1 MTSLW
6 LMSTAPIE
14 IHVIADSTG
23 DTAARVARAA
33 QAQFVRH
40 PTRIIRHPRISTAEG
55 LHEAFERIEP
65 DGQGV
70 AVFSTLVDDGLRELV
85 GELCARLGV
94 AHCDLLGP
102 AMLALEAASGDRA
115 ERVPAR
121 QVGLDPDY
129 FKRIAA
135 MEFAVR
141 HDDGQS
147 TDGLVDAD
155 IVLIGVSRTGKTPLS
170 MYLGYLGYKT
180 ANVPLVKGIAAPPAL
195 FTIDRWKIV
204 ALTIDPERLA
214 TIRGR
219 RVRALGLARQGRL
232 RRAQRHLRRAG
243 RGQPR
248 CSAASAAPPS
258 TPRRSPSRRPPAGS
272 STWSTTAAGS
282 RPVRH
287 DSHRSH
293 LRPGPD
299 GATDERR
306 PTRTST
312 TCPTATP
319 R

>member
-1 MTSLW
+1 
-6 LMSTAPIE
+6 MSTAPIE

-55 LHEAFERIEP
+55 LHEAFELIEP

-85 GELCARLGV
+85 GELCERLGV

-102 AMLALEAASGDRA
+102 ALLALETASGDRA

-180 ANVPLVKGIAAPPAL
+180 ANVPLVKRDPPPL
-195 FTIDRWKIV
+195 
-204 ALTIDPERLA
+204 
-214 TIRGR
+214 
-219 RVRALGLARQGRL
+219 Q
-232 RRAQRHLRRAG
+232 
-243 RGQPR
+243 R
-248 CSAASAAPPS
+248 CSPS
-258 TPRRSPSRRPPAGS
+258 TGGRSSR
-272 STWSTTAAGS
+272 
-282 RPVRH
+282 
-287 DSHRSH
+287 
-293 LRPGPD
+293 
-299 GATDERR
+299 
-306 PTRTST
+306 
-312 TCPTATP
+312 
-319 R
+319 

>member
-1 MTSLW
+1 
-6 LMSTAPIE
+6 MSTAPIE

-40 PTRIIRHPRISTAEG
+40 PTRIVRHPRISTAEG
-55 LHEAFERIEP
+55 LHEAFALIEP

-85 GELCARLGV
+85 GELCERLGV

-102 AMLALEAASGDRA
+102 ARLALETASGDRA

-147 TDGLVDAD
+147 THGLVDAD
-155 IVLIGVSRTGKTPLS
+155 IVLVGVSRTGKTPLS

-180 ANVPLVKGIAAPPAL
+180 ANVPLVRGITAPAAL
-195 FTIDRWKIV
+195 FAIDRWKIV

-219 RVRALGLARQGRL
+219 RVRALGSRGGKDGYAELSGIYDELDEVSALQRRLGCPSIDTTSLAL
-232 RRAQRHLRRAG
+232 EEAAG
-243 RGQPR
+243 RVIDLVED
-248 CSAASAAPPS
+248 
-258 TPRRSPSRRPPAGS
+258 RRRV
-272 STWSTTAAGS
+272 AAGA
-282 RPVRH
+282 P
-287 DSHRSH
+287 
-293 LRPGPD
+293 
-299 GATDERR
+299 
-306 PTRTST
+306 
-312 TCPTATP
+312 
-319 R
+319 

>member
-1 MTSLW
+1 VASLTP
-6 LMSTAPIE
+6 MSTAPIE

-40 PTRIIRHPRISTAEG
+40 PTRIVRHPRISTAEG
-55 LHEAFERIEP
+55 LHEAFALIEP

-85 GELCARLGV
+85 GELCERLGV

-102 AMLALEAASGDRA
+102 ALLALETASGDRA

-147 TDGLVDAD
+147 TSGLVDAD

-180 ANVPLVKGIAAPPAL
+180 ANVPLVRGIPAPAPL
-195 FTIDRWKIV
+195 FAIDRWKIV

-219 RVRALGLARQGRL
+219 RVRALGSRGGKDGYAELSGIYDELDEVSALQRRLGCPSIDTTSLAL
-232 RRAQRHLRRAG
+232 EEAAG
-243 RGQPR
+243 RVIDLVED
-248 CSAASAAPPS
+248 
-258 TPRRSPSRRPPAGS
+258 RRRV
-272 STWSTTAAGS
+272 AAG
-282 RPVRH
+282 P
-287 DSHRSH
+287 
-293 LRPGPD
+293 P
-299 GATDERR
+299 
-306 PTRTST
+306 
-312 TCPTATP
+312 
-319 R
+319 